1 MSDDLVQLT
10 VVPNQAE
17 ADLIRNRLELEGI
30 ESMRRATN
38 FGAGSMDGW
47 TGGQQEVLV
56 REEDLARAQE
66 LISGN

>member
-1 MSDDLVQLT
+1 MSEPVRLT

-17 ADLIRNRLELEGI
+17 AELIRNQLELEGI

-47 TGGQQEVLV
+47 TGGQQEILV
-56 REEDLARAQE
+56 RPEDLEQARE
-66 LISGN
+66 LLGGD